1 MGSYYDSKPRT
12 PTLYTEEED
21 DIEARLAIL
30 DQKLI
35 VYSLRIMTHE
45 NAERN
50 EERMEG
56 SEPEHLPQPTDL
68 GNKGK

>member
-1 MGSYYDSKPRT
+1 MESYYESEPST
-12 PTLYTEEED
+12 PTLHTVED
-21 DIEARLAIL
+21 DDIDAMLVAL
-30 DQKLI
+30 DQKLM
-35 VYSLRIMTHE
+35 VHSLRVMTLE

-50 EERMEG
+50 EERTEG